1 MLVIYAEKSSLAKTI
16 AAVLGAG
23 QRIPM
28 QGEPTEHYNE
38 YSELFGRLDKSEFR
52 SKFKLDDKDIHVI
65 NEKGM
70 GVIRLHAV
78 DFVQKRLAPEVIPND
93 GKQTPMRGHPVFKAH
108 HATACCCR
116 GCLYKWHHIPAGV
129 ELTQEQQEYVVN
141 VLMEWIWKNIRRN
154 DMLIVRANTM

>member
-1 MLVIYAEKSSLAKTI
+1 MLVIYAEKSSLTKTI
-16 AAVLGAG
+16 AAVLEAG

-70 GVIRLHAV
+70 GVIRSHAV

-93 GKQTPMRGHPVFKAH
+93 GKQTPMRGHSVFKAH
-108 HATACCCR
+108 HATA
-116 GCLYKWHHIPAGV
+116 
-129 ELTQEQQEYVVN
+129 
-141 VLMEWIWKNIRRN
+141 
-154 DMLIVRANTM
+154 